1 MDGLNTERVSSFNM
15 NMNTLALRQPQQS
28 KTAQTSAPET
38 ERQDLLQLPKVGRA
52 DTRDGV
58 PALGRVEPGRAA
70 AGVVARGDVV
80 ERVGREGVDRVHE
93 RVQEPERGQARG
105 EARRVEQRDEARER
119 RRRGGGAPDEA

>member
-15 NMNTLALRQPQQS
+15 NMNTLALRQPQQPKKAS
-28 KTAQTSAPET
+28 KLSSAPKT

-52 DTRDGV
+52 DARHGV
-58 PALGRVEPGRAA
+58 PALGRVEPRGAA

-105 EARRVEQRDEARER
+105 EAR
-119 RRRGGGAPDEA
+119 